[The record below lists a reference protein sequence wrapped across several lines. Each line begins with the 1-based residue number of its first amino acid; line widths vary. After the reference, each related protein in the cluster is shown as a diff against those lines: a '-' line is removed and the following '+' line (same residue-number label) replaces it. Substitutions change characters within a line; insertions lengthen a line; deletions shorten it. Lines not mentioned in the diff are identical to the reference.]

1 MSQTVIEVKDL
12 CKYYR
17 LGSIGGGTLREDINR
32 WFARWTGRQD
42 PAVPVSGL
50 DVNSDNSGE
59 IWAIRNINLEVKQGE
74 ILGIIGHNGAGKST
88 LLKILSC
95 ITAPT
100 SGQMKIRGRVGSLL
114 EVGTG
119 FHPELTGRENI
130 FLNGAILGMK
140 RREIEEKLD
149 DIVQFSE
156 IQEFIDTPIKRYS
169 SGMRVRLAFAVAAHL
184 EPEILLVDEVLAV
197 GDKSFQDKC
206 IGKMDEVSS
215 SGRTIIFVSHNLT
228 SIRRLCDR
236 LLVMKQGEI
245 VHDGTVDAGIDRYLD
260 DLQTRQLD
268 MPLCRRF
275 DSDSQSHIE
284 SIEILTQRK
293 NAKLFFSDEP
303 RFRIRFRSDVDYND
317 LELNI
322 SFWDRDIKLFMLFGS
337 ELTGRGY
344 NQRDAFEA
352 GDHVLEFSLPA
363 GLFWSGTYHLNL
375 ALLRPRHGMLH
386 QVFSAISFEILDDK
400 LLVQQY
406 QGIKKGKLHIE
417 AEDVAY
423 SVGEA
428 VIPDTYSTGKSI

>member
-12 CKYYR
+12 SKYYR
-17 LGSIGGGTLREDINR
+17 LGSIGSGTLREDINS
-32 WFARWTGRQD
+32 WFARLTGRDD
-42 PAVPVSGL
+42 PSAPVPGL
-50 DVNSDNSGE
+50 KRNNENAGD
-59 IWAIRNINLEVKQGE
+59 IWAIRNINLQVKKGE

-100 SGQMKIRGRVGSLL
+100 AGQVRIRGRIGSLL

-149 DIVQFSE
+149 DIVNFSE
-156 IQEFIDTPIKRYS
+156 IREFIDTPIKRYS

-184 EPEILLVDEVLAV
+184 EPEIMLVDEVLAV

-215 SGRTIIFVSHNLT
+215 SGRTIIFVSHNLS

-236 LLVMKQGEI
+236 LVILKQGVI
-245 VHDGTVDAGIDRYLD
+245 VFDGAVDEGIDHYLD
-260 DLQTRQLD
+260 DLQSRNLD
-268 MPLCRRF
+268 MPLYRRF
-275 DSDSQSHIE
+275 DSDSQSCIE
-284 SIEILTQRK
+284 SIEILTQR
-293 NAKLFFSDEP
+293 NSAKLFFSDEL
-303 RFRIRFRSDVDYND
+303 RFRIRFKADADYND

-322 SFWDRDIKLFMLFGS
+322 SFWDKDIKLFMLFGS
-337 ELTGRGY
+337 EMAGRGY

-352 GDHVLEFSLPA
+352 GEHVLEFSLLA
-363 GLFWSGTYHLNL
+363 GLFWSGIYHINL
-375 ALLRPRHGMLH
+375 ALHRPGHGVLH
-386 QVFSAISFEILDDK
+386 HVFSAISFEILDDK
-400 LLVQQY
+400 LLVEQY
-406 QGIKKGKLHIE
+406 KGIKKGKLHIE
-417 AEDVAY
+417 AKDIGY
-423 SVGEA
+423 SAGETA
-428 VIPDTYSTGKSI
+428 NKKISFQ